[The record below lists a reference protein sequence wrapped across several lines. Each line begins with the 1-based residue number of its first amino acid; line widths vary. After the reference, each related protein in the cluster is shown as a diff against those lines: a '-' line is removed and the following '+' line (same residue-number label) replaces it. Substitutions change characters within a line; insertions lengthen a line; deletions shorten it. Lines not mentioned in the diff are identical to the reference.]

1 VPPHHRLRFDDGDR
15 IQNPPEESVQPAN
28 SKRSVF
34 YGLASCWDLR
44 LRTITYWR
52 STRILGPSLAR
63 VLNNDPM

>member
-1 VPPHHRLRFDDGDR
+1 MVIAFR
-15 IQNPPEESVQPAN
+15 IRRKSRYSHAN